1 MGLRTQLVHSD
12 GLEGGQDTPC
22 QIIRAGTGMVSESF
36 FARTDRRMPVK

>member
-22 QIIRAGTGMVSESF
+22 QI
-36 FARTDRRMPVK
+36 MPRWHGDGF